1 MMKKFKKIKVEI
13 ENGKVVLTGMNKKT
27 LKKIGSTTNLY
38 YNEDGD
44 MLFITRN
51 NKMMLS
57 NDMSDLEDV
66 TSEESYQST
75 KTGDS
80 DRMYA

>member
-75 KTGDS
+75 NSGDS